1 MNILQGL
8 IPSDA
13 ARARLPRHPILV
25 PREAVI
31 AVPKVAAPSKRER
44 ALAYLRLHPMATRYD
59 VAAACDVKATT
70 ADVALRELKR
80 EGVIAPGKRR
90 LMPTIEDRI
99 LTALRE
105 CNTGAPAELMK
116 RLNVSANTLYGALQR
131 LKEQGRL
138 SCEVTYTWTVH
149 A

>member
-13 ARARLPRHPILV
+13 ARARLPRHPLMV
-25 PREAVI
+25 PWEAVI

-90 LMPTIEDRI
+90 LMPTIEERI
-99 LTALRE
+99 LAALRE
-105 CNTGAPAELMK
+105 CNTGAPADLMT
-116 RLNVSANTLYGALQR
+116 RLGVSANTMYQALQR

-138 SCEVTYTWTVH
+138 SCEVTYTWTVK

>member
-1 MNILQGL
+1 M
-8 IPSDA
+8 PSDA

-31 AVPKVAAPSKRER
+31 VTPKVEQPSARER
-44 ALAYLRLHPMATRYD
+44 AKAYLRQHPMATR
-59 VAAACDVKATT
+59 VQVSEACGVKTSTVDIA
-70 ADVALRELKR
+70 VRELKR

-90 LMPTIEDRI
+90 LMPTIEERI
-99 LTALRE
+99 LAALRE
-105 CNTGAPAELMK
+105 CNTGAPADLMT
-116 RLNVSANTLYGALQR
+116 RLGVSANTMYQALQR

-138 SCEVTYTWTVH
+138 SCEVTYTWTVK